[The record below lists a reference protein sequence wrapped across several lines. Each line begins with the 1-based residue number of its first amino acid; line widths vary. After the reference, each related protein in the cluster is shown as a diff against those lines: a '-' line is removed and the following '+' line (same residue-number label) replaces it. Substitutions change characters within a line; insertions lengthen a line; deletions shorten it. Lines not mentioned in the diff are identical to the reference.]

1 MCYSLPSDSSGSVA
15 LRLPLPHS
23 PDADAAPR
31 LTPPAPRPYPLPALE
46 DEGADAPE
54 LLRLDGVAHPALG
67 GERDVIV
74 ALPPAAARVAGR
86 RFRVVYMQDGQNLF
100 DPDTSF
106 AGDWQLGPT
115 LAHHARLGRHVIVVA
130 VSNGGPRRITEYTP
144 FEDPVRGGG
153 GAADYL
159 AFLTETLKPLVDRRF
174 PTLPGREF
182 TAIAGSSLGGLLSAY
197 AHFRR
202 PDIFGASA
210 VLSPALWFADGAI
223 HGYISDAAAVGGRIY
238 LDVGI
243 EEGPDEVADV
253 RRLRNQLVA
262 RGYRLDDTLRYVEEE
277 GADHHESRWAARF
290 REALPFLL
298 GT

>member
-1 MCYSLPSDSSGSVA
+1 M
-15 LRLPLPHS
+15 
-23 PDADAAPR
+23 
-31 LTPPAPRPYPLPALE
+31 
-46 DEGADAPE
+46 
-54 LLRLDGVAHPALG
+54 AHPALG
-67 GERDVIV
+67 GERIVIV
-74 ALPPAAARVAGR
+74 ALPPAAARVTGR
-86 RFRVVYMQDGQNLF
+86 RFRVVYMHDGQNLF

-115 LAHHARLGRHVIVVA
+115 LAHHARLGRYAIVVA
-130 VSNGGPRRITEYTP
+130 VYNGRERRITEYTA

-153 GAADYL
+153 GADEYL
-159 AFLTETLKPLVDRRF
+159 TFLAETLKPLVDGRF

-182 TAIAGSSLGGLLSAY
+182 TSIAGSSLGGLLSLY

-210 VLSPALWFADGAI
+210 VLSPSLWFADGAI
-223 HGYISDAAAVGGRIY
+223 HQYITHAPAVGGRIY

-253 RRLRNQLVA
+253 RRLRDELVA

-277 GADHHESRWAARF
+277 GAEHHESRWGSRF
-290 REALPFLL
+290 RDALPFIL